1 MTDYREADF
10 SRLRTVPIAQ
20 RPNKVD
26 PSLLAHPP
34 RPGGDPSFAAFW
46 DSLPDILAARDLR
59 YVAARLA
66 HAAGRRAVVLML
78 GATAGRA
85 GLGPRPRGR
94 MTRAWAPNSR

>member
-34 RPGGDPSFAAFW
+34 AHDRSF
-46 DSLPDILAARDLR
+46 
-59 YVAARLA
+59 
-66 HAAGRRAVVLML
+66 RADY
-78 GATAGRA
+78 ACTPA
-85 GLGPRPRGR
+85 
-94 MTRAWAPNSR
+94 